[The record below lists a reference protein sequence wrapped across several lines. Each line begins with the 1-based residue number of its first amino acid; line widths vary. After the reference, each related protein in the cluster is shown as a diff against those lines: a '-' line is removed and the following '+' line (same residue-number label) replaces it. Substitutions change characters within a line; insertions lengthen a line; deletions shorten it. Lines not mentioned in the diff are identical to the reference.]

1 MAKKLTQEQ
10 RQNIVDLYLSGK
22 SGIWISENFHHSVTT
37 IAKVLR
43 EEGIKVQKGRD
54 NRWYTL
60 NEHYLDELDTAE
72 KYYFLGFFYADG
84 YWSPNSNMTSID
96 SVDKEILEE
105 FLKLFE
111 TNRPL
116 QRIEKHNIEN
126 AKISWS
132 FRLENPIVH
141 QKLFEY
147 GCDNTKSY
155 TATFPYRLFGGEK
168 RKFIPDFIRGVVD
181 GDGGWHLE
189 FNSGGSCS
197 LDFNVVGTHDLCL
210 SIKEIL
216 DKELEIDLCFRPHTK
231 SKTAWYISTS
241 KKDYIPKI
249 VKYLYGTPSELF
261 LKRKYDITQDYLYS
275 RKGYEEGNEEIIQ
288 INKQRYKEQ
297 EELRQARRAKK
308 NWASPSF

>member
-37 IAKVLR
+37 IAKVLK
-43 EEGIKVQKGRD
+43 EEGIEVQKGRD

-60 NEHYLDELDTAE
+60 NEHYLDELDCSE

-84 YWSPNSNMTSID
+84 YWSPHSNRTYIDSID
-96 SVDKEILEE
+96 KDILEK
-105 FLKLFE
+105 FLKIFE
-111 TNRPL
+111 ANRPL
-116 QRIEKHNIEN
+116 QEIKKHNIKN
-126 AKISWS
+126 AKTSWS
-132 FRLENPIVH
+132 FRLENPIIH
-141 QKLFEY
+141 QKLYEY
-147 GCDNTKSY
+147 GCDNNKSY
-155 TATFPYRLFGGEK
+155 NASFPYRLFEGDK
-168 RKFIPDFIRGVVD
+168 RKFMPDFIRGIVD

-189 FNSGGSCS
+189 FKSGGSCS
-197 LDFNVVGTHDLCL
+197 LDFSVVGTHDLCL

-216 DKELEIDLCFRPHTK
+216 DEELGIDLCFRPHIK

-241 KKDYIPKI
+241 KIDYIPKI
-249 VKYLYGTPSELF
+249 ISYLYGTNSGLF

-275 RKGYEEGNEEIIQ
+275 RKGYDDGDVKIIQ

-297 EELRQARRAKK
+297 EELRQARRNKK
-308 NWASPSF
+308 N